1 MAGVYSVKEF
11 SYNVESSFAEAS
23 TTYGTRILVDSFSA
37 DLQHARIPDQAH
49 RNRMNAGGADHK
61 GPRIG
66 ALSFTTN
73 LIGHQGATTGALTQ
87 TWLQDLL
94 SDGLGGGSTAGIGR
108 TVGVGSSATVIIL
121 NSTTGLEAGMGC
133 RVGSVGDTRGNGQIG
148 VIGTV
153 DSGVQITLKNALDA
167 APANADQFYAMQVCH
182 HAETGPTNYK
192 RFAIVGTDTGNQ
204 LYMRGCQLSGLSL
217 TFSYTDLCKAAL
229 TYGVGY
235 WTDGTALTIPSG
247 TTAESNYGQPAMGGS
262 LFMQTYGTTTRQVYT
277 PSEVEVTIGLGLEPI
292 YGGSG
297 TYSDQVIQGWVRT
310 MARAQ
315 VRLRVPFDAAWS
327 TWWGQAESA
336 AAHWRHMVYTAS
348 ASDGR
353 AVGMYFPRVKPT
365 GPRPIIPVESAG
377 QNYLDVFCEAVDD
390 ETASTEL
397 TKSSWR
403 LFMG

>member
-1 MAGVYSVKEF
+1 MAGVYSVREF
-11 SYNVESSFAEAS
+11 LYGVESVYAEAV
-23 TTYGTRILVDSFSA
+23 TTHTTRVLVDNFSA
-37 DLQHARIPDQAH
+37 DLQHARIPDAAL

-73 LIGHQGATTGALTQ
+73 LIGHQGTAAGAQSQ

-94 SDGLGGGSTAGIGR
+94 SDGLGGGSTAGSGTTCSSGCTTTVLNVAATTNWVAGQGIRVG
-108 TVGVGSSATVIIL
+108 TVGDG
-121 NSTTGLEAGMGC
+121 
-133 RVGSVGDTRGNGQIG
+133 RGEGQIG
-148 VIGTV
+148 VIASV
-153 DSGVQITLKNALDA
+153 DSATQVTLKNALPGAPSA
-167 APANADQFYAMQVCH
+167 ADVVYVMQVCH
-182 HAETGPTNYK
+182 HAETGPANYK

-204 LYMRGCQLSGLSL
+204 IYMRGCQLSGLSL
-217 TFSYTDLCKAAL
+217 TFSYTDLCKIAL

-297 TYSDQVIQGWVRT
+297 TYSDQIIQGWVRT
-310 MARAQ
+310 MARASI
-315 VRLRVPFDAAWS
+315 RLRVPFDAAWS
-327 TWWGQAESA
+327 TWWGQSESA
-336 AAHWRHMVYTAS
+336 AAHWRHLVYTAS
-348 ASDGR
+348 AADGR
-353 AVGMYFPRVKPT
+353 AVGMYFPRVKPSAQ
-365 GPRPIIPVESAG
+365 RPIIAVESAG